1 MAGERVCLIGSG
13 PSGMAFLYHLEKLRQ
28 EGKANVPEVVCYE
41 KAADW
46 GGLWNYD
53 WRTGSVTKFD
63 IMCQCLVNAATC
75 FVALVQPLRPRNVIS

>member
-1 MAGERVCLIGSG
+1 MASSALSLQSIHNQHIMAGERVCLIGSG

-28 EGKANVPEVVCYE
+28 EGKTVPEVVCYE

-53 WRTGSVTKFD
+53 WRTGIHSYKSVT
-63 IMCQCLVNAATC
+63 
-75 FVALVQPLRPRNVIS
+75 

>member
-1 MAGERVCLIGSG
+1 MNGEQIADRSIIMAGERVCLIGSG

-28 EGKANVPEVVCYE
+28 EGKAVPEVVCFE

-53 WRTGSVTKFD
+53 WRTGSAAEFD
-63 IMCQCLVNAATC
+63 YLCSTSPA
-75 FVALVQPLRPRNVIS
+75 S

>member
-1 MAGERVCLIGSG
+1 MSGERVCLIGSG

-28 EGKANVPEVVCYE
+28 EGKAVPEVVCFE

-53 WRTGSVTKFD
+53 WRTGT
-63 IMCQCLVNAATC
+63 
-75 FVALVQPLRPRNVIS
+75 

>member
-28 EGKANVPEVVCYE
+28 EGKAVPEVVCFE

-53 WRTGSVTKFD
+53 WRTGMYLQPNDLQYDK
-63 IMCQCLVNAATC
+63 MCQ
-75 FVALVQPLRPRNVIS
+75 

>member
-28 EGKANVPEVVCYE
+28 EGKAVPEVVCYE

-53 WRTGSVTKFD
+53 WRTGMKKDTKILDLNWDKTRGSPTHNLGKVFWF
-63 IMCQCLVNAATC
+63 I
-75 FVALVQPLRPRNVIS
+75 I

>member
-1 MAGERVCLIGSG
+1 MAGERVCLIGSR

-28 EGKANVPEVVCYE
+28 EGKTVPEVVCYE

-53 WRTGSVTKFD
+53 WRTGMKKKDTKILDLSWGIRLGVHTHNLGKVFWF
-63 IMCQCLVNAATC
+63 I
-75 FVALVQPLRPRNVIS
+75 IE

>member
-28 EGKANVPEVVCYE
+28 EGKTVPEVVCYE

-53 WRTGSVTKFD
+53 WRTGTGNCSPK
-63 IMCQCLVNAATC
+63 
-75 FVALVQPLRPRNVIS
+75 PLLDQRHLWRK

>member
-1 MAGERVCLIGSG
+1 MARERVCLIGSG

-28 EGKANVPEVVCYE
+28 EGKAVPEVVCYE

-53 WRTGSVTKFD
+53 WRTGMKKTQNIDLNWDKTRGSLTHNLGKVFWF
-63 IMCQCLVNAATC
+63 I
-75 FVALVQPLRPRNVIS
+75 I